1 MTAPRCNENDVVNIC
16 RDAAYVAKLVGKINP
31 NSKNNTL
38 STALLRFADSC
49 HTNIYDQLRSFTKL
63 TLAKSLNGL
72 SDFKADKDIE
82 TRNESS
88 DNKLTGSG
96 TQKPPA
102 VSVQVD
108 QNKNENELDKLKGI
122 SIGGFK
128 IGVKH
133 KQQKK
138 RMKPNFVAEK
148 PATGTT
154 FVPGNINTIDSSKEL
169 IDIRTELKHVINT
182 PITQTS
188 STIALFKPPS
198 SITMETS
205 RNCEECNKHED
216 IIAAQRMAT
225 IYSLFIQHQYIPLMN
240 LLEVLQLL
248 MNIDP
253 YIANETVLCTCSQQP
268 KGWNQSTTT
277 GTIDTTGTTTSI
289 KPNVI
294 LINGRCIRA
303 FLRCLFE
310 ELLPIISNF
319 GQLLVKEII
328 ESSIVR
334 TWIPEIIVKIKE
346 RIGISS
352 STSSSSTSSSGIE
365 SISFRLP
372 ETFIKPFRE
381 EYDSKN
387 EFRTQV
393 GSTVTVIIITI
404 IQYLLVH
411 V

>member
-1 MTAPRCNENDVVNIC
+1 MTAPRCNENDIVNIC
-16 RDAAYVAKLVGKINP
+16 RDAAYVAKLVKKVNY
-31 NSKNNTL
+31 NSQNNTL

-49 HTNIYDQLRSFTKL
+49 HTCIYDQLRSFTKL
-63 TLAKSLNGL
+63 TLATSLHGL
-72 SDFKADKDIE
+72 SDSKTDKDIE
-82 TRNESS
+82 ASNESF
-88 DNKLTGSG
+88 DNKLTDSG
-96 TQKPPA
+96 AQKSSA

-108 QNKNENELDKLKGI
+108 QNENENELDKLKGL

-128 IGVKH
+128 IGVKQ

-138 RMKPNFVAEK
+138 RMKPNLVAEK
-148 PATGTT
+148 PTTT

-182 PITQTS
+182 PITQAS
-188 STIALFKPPS
+188 SAIALSKPLS
-198 SITMETS
+198 SNITMETS

-216 IIAAQRMAT
+216 IHAAQRMAT

-240 LLEVLQLL
+240 LLEVLQIL

-253 YIANETVLCTCSQQP
+253 YIANETVLCTCSQQA
-268 KGWNQSTTT
+268 KGWNQSTTN
-277 GTIDTTGTTTSI
+277 GTIDTTGTTSSI

-352 STSSSSTSSSGIE
+352 STSSGSTSSSGIE

-393 GSTVTVIIITI
+393 GCTVTII
-404 IQYLLVH
+404 IQYILIH

>member
-1 MTAPRCNENDVVNIC
+1 MTAPRCNENDIVNIC
-16 RDAAYVAKLVGKINP
+16 RDAAYVAKLVKKVNY
-31 NSKNNTL
+31 NSQNNTL

-49 HTNIYDQLRSFTKL
+49 HTCIYDQLRSFTKL
-63 TLAKSLNGL
+63 TLATSLHGL
-72 SDFKADKDIE
+72 SDSKTDKDIE
-82 TRNESS
+82 ASNESF
-88 DNKLTGSG
+88 DNKLTDSG
-96 TQKPPA
+96 AQKSSA

-108 QNKNENELDKLKGI
+108 QNENENELDKLKGL

-128 IGVKH
+128 IGVKQ

-138 RMKPNFVAEK
+138 RMKPNLVAEK
-148 PATGTT
+148 PTTT

-352 STSSSSTSSSGIE
+352 STSSGSTSSSGIE

-393 GSTVTVIIITI
+393 GCTVTII
-404 IQYLLVH
+404 IQYILIH